1 MFRDR
6 EARVFCAWL
15 RLRTFLLEKNMSVEL
30 GEQLR
35 ELRLLRTY
43 YTQAQVAELLSI
55 DRSSY
60 TRYEMGTTEPPI
72 STLLKLCEI
81 YGISCDE
88 LINPDY
94 YRNTVERD
102 YMMMETMT
110 KSERQVMELLWSS
123 DRPLSCSEIVELSE
137 DKTWKDSYVHS
148 LIKSLTKKGIVE
160 IASFELVSRSYAR
173 KFAPKISY
181 YEYVLLSGFSE
192 KELRSPK
199 AMTDFIQS
207 ILKYADNEKLNESV
221 KRILT

>member
-1 MFRDR
+1 
-6 EARVFCAWL
+6 
-15 RLRTFLLEKNMSVEL
+15 MSVEL

-72 STLLKLCEI
+72 STILKLSEI

-94 YRNTVERD
+94 YGNTMEKEF
-102 YMMMETMT
+102 MMMETMT

-148 LIKSLTKKGIVE
+148 LIKSLMKKGIVE

-181 YEYVLLSGFSE
+181 HEYVLLSGFTQNELTDVKKMSAFIRTIMEHTDTE
-192 KELRSPK
+192 KMR
-199 AMTDFIQS
+199 AS
-207 ILKYADNEKLNESV
+207 IREIIS
-221 KRILT
+221 

>member
-1 MFRDR
+1 
-6 EARVFCAWL
+6 
-15 RLRTFLLEKNMSVEL
+15 MSVEL

-72 STLLKLCEI
+72 STILKLSEI

-94 YRNTVERD
+94 YGNTMEKEF
-102 YMMMETMT
+102 MMMETMT

-181 YEYVLLSGFSE
+181 HEYVLLSGFTQNELTDVKKMSAFIRTIMEHTDTE
-192 KELRSPK
+192 KMR
-199 AMTDFIQS
+199 AS
-207 ILKYADNEKLNESV
+207 IREIIS
-221 KRILT
+221 

>member
-1 MFRDR
+1 MYFSVRG
-6 EARVFCAWL
+6 FGCALFYW
-15 RLRTFLLEKNMSVEL
+15 RKKMSVKL
-30 GEQLR
+30 GELLR

-72 STLLKLCEI
+72 STILKLSEI

-94 YRNTVERD
+94 YGNTMEKEF
-102 YMMMETMT
+102 MMMETMT

-181 YEYVLLSGFSE
+181 HEYVLLSGFTQNELTDVKKMSAFIRTIMEHTDTE
-192 KELRSPK
+192 KMR
-199 AMTDFIQS
+199 AS
-207 ILKYADNEKLNESV
+207 IREIIS
-221 KRILT
+221 

>member
-1 MFRDR
+1 
-6 EARVFCAWL
+6 
-15 RLRTFLLEKNMSVEL
+15 MSVEL

-181 YEYVLLSGFSE
+181 HEYVLLSGFTQNELTDVKKMSAFIRTIMEHTDTE
-192 KELRSPK
+192 KMR
-199 AMTDFIQS
+199 AS
-207 ILKYADNEKLNESV
+207 IREIIS
-221 KRILT
+221 

>member
-1 MFRDR
+1 
-6 EARVFCAWL
+6 
-15 RLRTFLLEKNMSVEL
+15 
-30 GEQLR
+30 
-35 ELRLLRTY
+35 
-43 YTQAQVAELLSI
+43 
-55 DRSSY
+55 
-60 TRYEMGTTEPPI
+60 MGTTEPTI
-72 STLLKLCEI
+72 STILKLSEI
-81 YGISCDE
+81 YGVSCDE

-123 DRPLSCSEIVELSE
+123 DRPLSCSEIVELFE

-181 YEYVLLSGFSE
+181 HEYVLLSGFTQNELTNVKKMSAFIRTIIEHTDTE
-192 KELRSPK
+192 KMR
-199 AMTDFIQS
+199 AS
-207 ILKYADNEKLNESV
+207 IREIIS
-221 KRILT
+221 